1 MEFIKGKYLLNGIH
15 ERKTFLWWLI
25 RSNNGVNAPLYVYKH
40 IPDGDANIL
49 NRFKQLKRLNSK
61 FATDTN
67 FPLCKE
73 TRMLRHISNS
83 SSARR

>member
-25 RSNNGVNAPLYVYKH
+25 RSNNGVNAPLY
-40 IPDGDANIL
+40 ANIL

-73 TRMLRHISNS
+73 TTMLRHISNS